1 MRALPCA
8 LSAALI
14 ASVLSGCKPAA
25 RGPSHAPS
33 AAQGEVDAYWA
44 NAREE
49 VYKSALEVMAQ
60 HQAELQRGIR
70 YHKLIRGDKTRPQV
84 ALTFDDGPHPD
95 YTPRLLEVLKQHNVK
110 ATFFVV
116 GELAEQHPDLIK
128 AEMAAGH
135 EVGNHTYHHVN
146 LTRIPNV
153 DVATE
158 IQACGDVL
166 RKITGSEPHFFR
178 PPGGDYDR
186 QVAETAEA
194 LGYTMVLWTDD
205 PGDYARP
212 GDAVIEARTLR
223 DVSPGGVI
231 LLHDGVQQTIDVL
244 PQIIDLIRA
253 KGLEFVTVDEMAA
266 SRPAVAATRRHPA

>member
-1 MRALPCA
+1 MPRVACR
-8 LSAALI
+8 
-14 ASVLSGCKPAA
+14 ASVRSAVMCGGAIAACLLAGCT
-25 RGPSHAPS
+25 RFVDRRS
-33 AAQGEVDAYWA
+33 EVDAYWA

-49 VYKSALEVMAQ
+49 VYKSALEIMAQ

-70 YHKLIRGDKTRPQV
+70 YDKLIRGDPARRTV

-95 YTPRLLEVLKQHNVK
+95 YTPQLLALLKQHNIK

-116 GELAEQHPDLIK
+116 GEMAEKYPDLIK
-128 AEMAAGH
+128 AEVADGH
-135 EVGNHTYHHVN
+135 AIGNHTYHHVD

-153 DVATE
+153 DVVTE

-166 RKITGSEPHFFR
+166 KRITGQEPHLFR

-186 QVAETAEA
+186 KVAEAAEA

-212 GDAVIEARTLR
+212 GDATIETRTLR
-223 DVSPGGVI
+223 AVKPGGII

-244 PQIIDLIRA
+244 PRIIDLIEG
-253 KGLEFVTVDEMAA
+253 KGLRFVTVDEMLRSA
-266 SRPAVAATRRHPA
+266 RP